1 MKLLSRTDRKLE
13 KLGFKKIRESKYGVT
28 YERYNEEYS
37 YTQAIEIYEKA
48 SGEHMIISYQS
59 GVNANG
65 YNNAVGLTYRETKLV
80 MKKYRELK
88 RRYWRTKDA
97 VIS

>member
-13 KLGFKKIRESKYGVT
+13 KLGFKKVYESEIVAE
-28 YERYNEEYS
+28 YERYEIECG
-37 YTQAIEIYEKA
+37 YTQLQDICCKKY
-48 SGEHMIISYQS
+48 GNHLIISHQS
-59 GVNANG
+59 GIKADG
-65 YNNAVGLTYRETKLV
+65 FSLTYQEVKLV

-97 VIS
+97 IIS